1 MNLRRR
7 SPAVVLLG
15 VAAAALLTA
24 CSKDDETAAAAGPTP
39 VTVVRV
45 SAEAIEIRIEATGP
59 LVAKE
64 RAEVAAEVSGQI
76 TEVAVEEGGAVKEG
90 ELILTTDPERRRLE
104 RASAVAVR
112 DEARA
117 AVRESERDFN
127 RRKELHE
134 RNVASQT
141 QLDQSETELTLAK
154 SRLNAAEAQ
163 LGVADRAVRD
173 ATVRAPFS
181 GLIAARFVSR
191 GEYVTAG
198 QKLFELVSLD
208 PIEVEFRLTEADSGR
223 VALDQKVEVR
233 VASNPNDVFYGEVT
247 VIAPVIDEKSR
258 TLRVKAQI
266 ENSDARLRPG
276 LFARIDLGLDTRE
289 NAVLVPEEAILQR
302 ADGSVVF
309 RATPDGRVERVV
321 IETGVVRNGRV
332 EATRGLAAG
341 DHIVT
346 RGQFRLT
353 DGQLVS
359 SRTAEG
365 DLVGSTAAPP
375 PVSGSPN

>member
-1 MNLRRR
+1 M
-7 SPAVVLLG
+7 AW
-15 VAAAALLTA
+15 LTA
-24 CSKDDETAAAAGPTP
+24 CSEDDETAASAGPTP
-39 VTVVRV
+39 VTVVRL
-45 SAEAIEIRIEATGP
+45 SAEAIEIRIEATGQ

-266 ENSDARLRPG
+266 ENSDGRLRPG

-321 IETGVVRNGRV
+321 IETGVVRDGRV
-332 EATRGLAAG
+332 EVTRGLAAG

-353 DGQLVS
+353 DGQVVS

-365 DLVGSTAAPP
+365 DLVGSTATPP

>member
-1 MNLRRR
+1 
-7 SPAVVLLG
+7 
-15 VAAAALLTA
+15 
-24 CSKDDETAAAAGPTP
+24 
-39 VTVVRV
+39 
-45 SAEAIEIRIEATGP
+45 
-59 LVAKE
+59 
-64 RAEVAAEVSGQI
+64 
-76 TEVAVEEGGAVKEG
+76 
-90 ELILTTDPERRRLE
+90 
-104 RASAVAVR
+104 VAVR